1 MKSNLAIIVLVV
13 IVIIALVIVYANYRA
28 GLVIYNNGICMS
40 CGGHY
45 HIVGTPTKNH
55 HFYTYECDKCG
66 DGFITVVMMHKS
78 K

>member
-1 MKSNLAIIVLVV
+1 MKSKLAIIILVV
-13 IVIIALVIVYANYRA
+13 VIAVIFAVVYANYRA
-28 GLVIYNNGICMS
+28 GLIIYNNGTCTE

-55 HFYTYECDKCG
+55 HYYTYECDRCG
-66 DGFITVVMMHKS
+66 DSFTTVTMMHKN